1 MISVTKHTVLIRLLL
16 CIITAIATPAY
27 GRDVLIVMSRDHA
40 NYHKV
45 VDTIQAYFVAPQHQ
59 FPSPITFSV
68 LTLNNNGEVKIPT
81 DISPSLVVGVGGRA
95 IKSLRENWKTHPH
108 IYTLISEKSLPVN
121 REKNQNIKNPWSA
134 VLLDQ
139 PIFRPFKVSEELL
152 KYKGKRI
159 GLLASESYKEQVN
172 ASLRA
177 HPEIEN
183 SLQISWVKK
192 SEDVVR
198 KAKQL
203 INTIDVLVALPDPTV
218 WKAENAKWLLY
229 LSYRK
234 KVPVV
239 GFSSSLLKAG
249 ALVSVYSKPE
259 QIGQQT
265 AEVIEQ
271 WALKKTWQGLHS
283 PKYFTVEINDLV
295 ADGLR
300 TPDEVK
306 ERILNMEKDSL

>member
-1 MISVTKHTVLIRLLL
+1 MKLVKKHKVLIRLLL
-16 CIITAIATPAY
+16 CIIAAIAAPAY
-27 GRDVLIVMSRDHA
+27 GRDVLIVMSRDHT

-45 VDTIQAYFVAPQHQ
+45 VDTIQTYFAALKHQ
-59 FPSPITFSV
+59 LSDPITFSV
-68 LTLNNNGEVKIPT
+68 LTLNNNGEVQIPT
-81 DISPSLVVGVGGRA
+81 GINPSLVVGVGGRA
-95 IKSLRENWKTHPH
+95 IKSLRENWKSHPH
-108 IYTLISEKSLPVN
+108 IYTLISEKSLLVN
-121 REKNQNIKNPWSA
+121 RVENQNIKIPWSA

-139 PIFRPFKVSEELL
+139 PIYRSIKVSEELL
-152 KYKGKRI
+152 KYKGEKI

-183 SLQISWVKK
+183 SLQISWVEK

-259 QIGQQT
+259 QIGRQT
-265 AEVIEQ
+265 AEVIMQ
-271 WALKKTWQGLHS
+271 WASKKAWEGLHS
-283 PKYFTVEINDLV
+283 PEYFTIEMNDLV

-306 ERILNMEKDSL
+306 EKILNMELDSL